1 MVINQ
6 SFLKKDS
13 KEFPDQIIT
22 KHDTIDRA
30 PIFEMMEWSQH
41 NISVMANFKIAFEY
55 HLYKISKFRHLSF
68 SGHSGF
74 YRSCNKTQG

>member
-30 PIFEMMEWSQH
+30 PIFEMMEWSQQ
-41 NISVMANFKIAFEY
+41 NISVMA
-55 HLYKISKFRHLSF
+55 KFQD
-68 SGHSGF
+68 GV
-74 YRSCNKTQG
+74 

>member
-6 SFLKKDS
+6 SFLKKD

-30 PIFEMMEWSQH
+30 PIFEMMEWSQQ
-41 NISVMANFKIAFEY
+41 NISVMA
-55 HLYKISKFRHLSF
+55 KFQD
-68 SGHSGF
+68 GV
-74 YRSCNKTQG
+74 